1 MSTRTLEFNPEKTK
15 IEWTLGAVLH
25 TVHGTFKLKRGSIDF
40 DTDTG
45 KASGQVVVDVASGY
59 TGNQELDQK
68 MHATVLESRKYPE
81 AFFVPDRILGPLTL
95 AGSSSIQIH
104 GIFTIHGAA
113 HEITVSVQAKAT
125 ADQLTGKLV
134 FDIPY
139 VAWGMKD
146 PSNFLLKVAKTVRVS
161 IETAGAVEKRY

>member
-1 MSTRTLEFNPEKTK
+1 MSVRTLELKPEKTR

-40 DTDTG
+40 DSDLG
-45 KASGQVVVDVASGY
+45 KASGQVVVDVAGGD

-81 AFFVPDRILGPLTL
+81 AFFVPDRILGTL
-95 AGSSSIQIH
+95 SLPGSSSIKLH

-113 HEITVSVQAKAT
+113 HEVTMNVQTKAT
-125 ADQLTGKLV
+125 ANAMTAAMT
-134 FDIPY
+134 FDVPY

-146 PSNFLLKVAKTVRVS
+146 PSNFLLKVSKTVRVS
-161 IETAGAVEKRY
+161 IETAGTY